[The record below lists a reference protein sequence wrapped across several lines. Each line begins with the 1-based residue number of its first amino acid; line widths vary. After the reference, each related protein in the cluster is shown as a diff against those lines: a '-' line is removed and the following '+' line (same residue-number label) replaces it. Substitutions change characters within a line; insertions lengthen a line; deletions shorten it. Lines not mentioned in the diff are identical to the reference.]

1 MLYAAK
7 CYWPGVTESELQHAA
22 AAAGHEAAGFCGK
35 GRPIR
40 YLGSLL
46 FPADDLVLCIFETPE
61 RDLVSDTAARA
72 GIPCER
78 LMVAVWLGWLDD
90 QL

>member
-7 CYWPGVTESELQHAA
+7 CYWPGVNEGELQHAA
-22 AAAGHEAAGFCGK
+22 AAAGREAARFRGE

-61 RDLVSDTAARA
+61 RALVSDTTARA
-72 GIPCER
+72 HIPCER
-78 LMVAVWLGWLDD
+78 LMETVWLACLDG
-90 QL
+90 

>member
-7 CYWPGVTESELQHAA
+7 CYWPGVDASELQHAA
-22 AAAGHEAAGFCGK
+22 AAAAHEAARLCAEGK
-35 GRPIR
+35 PIR

-61 RDLVSDTAARA
+61 RELVSDTTARA
-72 GIPCER
+72 HIPCER
-78 LMVAVWLGWLDD
+78 LMETVWLGSPDG
-90 QL
+90 

>member
-7 CYWPGVTESELQHAA
+7 CYWPGVNESELQHAA
-22 AAAGHEAAGFCGK
+22 AAAGHEAARFCAEGK
-35 GRPIR
+35 RIR

-72 GIPCER
+72 HIPCER
-78 LMVAVWLGWLDD
+78 LMETVWLACLDG
-90 QL
+90 

>member
-1 MLYAAK
+1 MLYTAK
-7 CYWPGVTESELQHAA
+7 CYWPGVTQSELQHAA
-22 AAAGHEAAGFCGK
+22 TDAGHEAARFCAEGK
-35 GRPIR
+35 PIS

-72 GIPCER
+72 HIPCER
-78 LMVAVWLGWLDD
+78 LMDTVWLAYLDG
-90 QL
+90 

>member
-7 CYWPGVTESELQHAA
+7 CYWPGVTENAVQHAA
-22 AAAGHEAAGFCGK
+22 GAAGHEATRLCGEGK
-35 GRPIR
+35 PIR

-61 RDLVSDTAARA
+61 RALVSDTTARA
-72 GIPCER
+72 HIPCER
-78 LMVAVWLGWLDD
+78 LMDTVWLASPDG
-90 QL
+90 

>member
-7 CYWPGVTESELQHAA
+7 CYWPGVDASELQHAA
-22 AAAGHEAAGFCGK
+22 AAAGHEASRLSGEGQL
-35 GRPIR
+35 IS

-61 RDLVSDTAARA
+61 RELVTDTAARA
-72 GIPCER
+72 HIPCER
-78 LMVAVWLGWLDD
+78 LMETVWLGSPDR
-90 QL
+90 